1 MGLQCLVVT
10 SDYKLI
16 GQIKTTLNEH
26 GVSLDL
32 RQDSASAVELVSRRH
47 WDGVVI
53 DCDNVPGAAESIAD
67 IRNSRSNKHTLIF
80 AIVNGFTSVE
90 TALDRG
96 ANFVLSKPLQ
106 ETRWRSVVEAVM
118 PKMQREHR
126 RYFRHEVDLPVR
138 LRDHDGQPLLASLKN
153 ISEGGMAVKLAC
165 PLPLE
170 GVIHMEFD
178 IPSVQPKTFRAKADV
193 VWSDAFVSGLRFL
206 HMDKDAASALH
217 EWLSFLEAQLQF
229 RGSCGDTK

>member
-16 GQIKTTLNEH
+16 GQIKPTLNEH

-32 RQDSASAVELVSRRH
+32 RQDSASAIELVSRRH

-53 DCDNVPGAAESIAD
+53 DCDNVSGATEAIAD
-67 IRNSRSNKHTLIF
+67 IRKSRSNKQTLIF

-90 TALDRG
+90 TALDQG

-106 ETRWRSVVEAVM
+106 ETRWRSVVEAVI
-118 PKMQREHR
+118 PKMRSEHR

-138 LRDHDGQPLLASLKN
+138 PRDHDGQPLLANLKN

-165 PLPLE
+165 PLRLE
-170 GVIHMEFD
+170 GVMNVEFD
-178 IPSVQPKTFRAKADV
+178 IPSVEPKTFRAKADV
-193 VWSDAFVSGLRFL
+193 VWSDAFASGVRFL
-206 HMDKDAASALH
+206 YVEKDSASALG

-229 RGSCGDTK
+229 RES